1 MVWLMTLLT
10 VHEYIVPPW
19 GATPMCK
26 GDVITGLY
34 KRPDFIL
41 QSVRL
46 ILILWSHEL
55 GLSVIFWICGK
66 T

>member
-1 MVWLMTLLT
+1 MVWLMILLT
-10 VHEYIVPPW
+10 VHEYIIPPW

-34 KRPDFIL
+34 KGPDIIL

-46 ILILWSHEL
+46 TLILWSHEL
-55 GLSVIFWICGK
+55 GL
-66 T
+66 

>member
-1 MVWLMTLLT
+1 MILLT
-10 VHEYIVPPW
+10 VHEYISSPV

-26 GDVITGLY
+26 GDDITGLY
-34 KRPDFIL
+34 KGPDFIL

-55 GLSVIFWICGK
+55 GV
-66 T
+66 